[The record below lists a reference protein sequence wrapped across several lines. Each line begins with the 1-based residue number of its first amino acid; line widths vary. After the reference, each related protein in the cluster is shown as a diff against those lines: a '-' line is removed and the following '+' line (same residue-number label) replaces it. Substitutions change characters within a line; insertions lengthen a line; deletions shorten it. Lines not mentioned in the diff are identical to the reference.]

1 MTKLGAMFVLS
12 HEISIA
18 TKEEAQRWGHP
29 QIDVEHLFLALL
41 INAGPP
47 GEVLRDLGVDVAQAR
62 SAVEE
67 THAAQVASLGLKIAP
82 TAPGRL
88 VDPMIG
94 DMDWSP
100 RAMAVLGEMSDSS
113 DGLTL
118 LSAVIDEPSGLMA
131 AVLARLDLEPASVHE
146 LITARREVQQ
156 NLDATPTRDWQTVSH
171 TGFVPAPIDEVWALV
186 ADPLRRPE
194 WDSAIGRV
202 EPAGPLVW
210 SMWAAETM
218 PDGKRRKVSP
228 NLQRSRVRETARL
241 SPERVIWET
250 TWPARGQRTGTHA
263 FAVDL
268 APKSGGTRLQL
279 TWWLP
284 RANGW
289 RGVLQ
294 RSRAPWLQLM
304 TRMQL
309 IATSAQISR
318 HFR

>member
-94 DMDWSP
+94 DTDWSP

-113 DGLTL
+113 DGLAL

-156 NLDATPTRDWQTVSH
+156 NLDATPTRDRQTVSH
-171 TGFVPAPIDEVWALV
+171 SGFVPTPIEEVWALV

-194 WDSAIGRV
+194 WDSSIGSV
-202 EPAGPLVW
+202 EPAGALVW
-210 SMWAAETM
+210 TMWAAETM

-228 NLQRSRVRETARL
+228 DLQRSRVREIARV
-241 SPERVIWET
+241 SPERVVWET
-250 TWPARGQRTGTHA
+250 SWPARGQRTGSHV
-263 FAVDL
+263 FAITL
-268 APKSGGTRLQL
+268 ASVSGGTRIRL
-279 TWWLP
+279 TWRLP
-284 RANGW
+284 RAGGW
-289 RGVLQ
+289 RGLAQ
-294 RSRAPWLQLM
+294 RFRAPYLTLM

-309 IATSAQISR
+309 ITTIAQISR
-318 HFR
+318 CFR